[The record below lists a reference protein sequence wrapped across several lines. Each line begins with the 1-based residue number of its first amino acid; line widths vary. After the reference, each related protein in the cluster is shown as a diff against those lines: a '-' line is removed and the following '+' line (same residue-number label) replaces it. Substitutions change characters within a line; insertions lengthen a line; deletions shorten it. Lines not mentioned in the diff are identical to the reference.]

1 MIYGITTNGVIRSDN
16 FGNTWTYNKLKGSSS
31 IHDYYG
37 SDIEVSEANPRFV
50 WAGGW
55 VSETFNESIFL
66 SKDWGQTFEPVK
78 IPKGVSANTSGIFSH
93 PTEDSTVYI
102 LFSNYG
108 RSKIYETKD
117 LGISW
122 NDISG
127 FSPNFQFSE
136 DDSSTGFPN
145 VGVNSLVVM
154 PYDSDI
160 IWAGTEIGLV
170 ETLDRGQTWNLVN
183 SNLPYVNIHDLE
195 LADQGQVVIATYGR
209 GIWTAEIPDLVSW
222 SPKESEITLSLEKN
236 SILESEEKSKINIQ
250 LSRDLSPYSPA
261 KIVFSASGSAS
272 ATDYV
277 LSSDTLVITNQT
289 IPDFYITSVQDAE
302 AEGDETLTLSVSY
315 IENGEII
322 AGDKL
327 DIIIEDDD
335 NVNSPPSL
343 TFNVDKT
350 SINENSDEAKITAT
364 LSKEPNLGSVKIK
377 FKFEGTAESSDYNV
391 SSEEITIS
399 SGKTAN
405 MVITSI
411 QDAKD
416 EPNEDIKVIVESA
429 ENVSGSWN
437 NVTLTSI
444 TIIDDDEPAPLSVEN
459 SFDNVFEVYPNPT
472 EGIIKLKSIG
482 SLNGELDIKILD
494 IFGREM
500 INKNISSGTEFY
512 IFDIRNR
519 DDGLYIIRVSSGD
532 KVYSKKIIKK

>member
-1 MIYGITTNGVIRSDN
+1 
-16 FGNTWTYNKLKGSSS
+16 
-31 IHDYYG
+31 
-37 SDIEVSEANPRFV
+37 
-50 WAGGW
+50 
-55 VSETFNESIFL
+55 
-66 SKDWGQTFEPVK
+66 
-78 IPKGVSANTSGIFSH
+78 
-93 PTEDSTVYI
+93 
-102 LFSNYG
+102 
-108 RSKIYETKD
+108 
-117 LGISW
+117 
-122 NDISG
+122 
-127 FSPNFQFSE
+127 
-136 DDSSTGFPN
+136 
-145 VGVNSLVVM
+145 M

-222 SPKESEITLSLEKN
+222 SPKESDITLSLEKN

-289 IPDFYITSVQDAE
+289 IPDFYITSVQDVE

-315 IENGEII
+315 IENGKII

-500 INKNISSGTEFY
+500 INKNITSSTEVY
-512 IFDIRNR
+512 TFDIRDR
-519 DDGLYIIRVSSGD
+519 DDGLYIIRVLSGD